1 MPGSAVRVDRMCA
14 LDSGWL
20 C

>member
-1 MPGSAVRVDRMCA
+1 MPGSAVRVDHMCA